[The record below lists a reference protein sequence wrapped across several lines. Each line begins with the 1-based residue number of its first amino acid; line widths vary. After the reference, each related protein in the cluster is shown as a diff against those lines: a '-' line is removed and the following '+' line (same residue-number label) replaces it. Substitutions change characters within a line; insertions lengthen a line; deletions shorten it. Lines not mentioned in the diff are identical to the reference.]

1 MRRVALFLPVTV
13 LLAGFALAWNPIS
26 VQSGGALRWDASA
39 PIEWNPDGGVLG
51 RWNNAT
57 ATAEMGTAFGV
68 WQNVG
73 TALITYSQGT
83 QIENTSGTPVDV
95 DSSNYAEI
103 INLPGQN
110 PIIYDNDRDIYDML
124 GVPDGVLG
132 FAGVL
137 RTDGAGTITQGFA
150 VFQGDW
156 IDDDTGDVGDVTD
169 LVYQGVVVHEFGH
182 FSGLGHTT
190 VNRHLTSGIGSCAPT
205 TNFATMN
212 PFIHSGASTTHND
225 DRAGISALY
234 PTSGY
239 AGRASIS
246 GNLIGL
252 DGVNGFDGAN
262 MILRQDTT
270 SCNLIYSQVQAMQSG
285 VNPGEDGGSGG
296 YAFRGLELST
306 RWTLEVTSVQGGGSY
321 PIGGENPPALPA
333 PDEFYNGA
341 DEAGSNP
348 PDEPTAFQVLEID
361 EHVPIAGIDIVLN
374 HVDGPGELG
383 DGPDGLRVETFD
395 GATPGPQETLI
406 LDDGDIDSVFGF
418 QETVRTAWI
427 SRFTPSASQLP
438 FRIDAV
444 QLLFFDL
451 DQSIAVGRNI
461 QLLVLVDPG
470 GTGDPD
476 NATAVALTSP
486 NRTIQ
491 EFIAFTEYAV
501 SAVDPDDLLVTSGDV
516 YLGAFDLDGGDAT
529 TNFIAASDNDTVGE
543 NTAFVGYSFDDNVPT
558 SFVHITD
565 PSVGA
570 PADRTWMVR
579 AVGANLPPSGTIRL
593 SWGEPCNA
601 DIVPGQDFA
610 VYEGTIASLSGVQD
624 HAPIA
629 CGTGLEHQYVPT
641 PSAGNR
647 FWLVA
652 PLIPGTEGSQGTGSS
667 TPRDPVSTCAP
678 VSPGTC
684 PP

>member
-39 PIEWNPDGGVLG
+39 AIEWNPDGGVLG
-51 RWNNAT
+51 RWSNAT
-57 ATAEMGTAFGV
+57 ATAEMGTALGV
-68 WQNVG
+68 WQNVS
-73 TALITYSQGT
+73 TAVITYSQGT

-169 LVYQGVVVHEFGH
+169 LVYQGVVVPEFGH

-270 SCNLIYSQVQAMQSG
+270 SCSLIYSQVQAMQSG
-285 VNPGEDGGSGG
+285 VNPGE
-296 YAFRGLELST
+296 
-306 RWTLEVTSVQGGGSY
+306 
-321 PIGGENPPALPA
+321 
-333 PDEFYNGA
+333 
-341 DEAGSNP
+341 
-348 PDEPTAFQVLEID
+348 
-361 EHVPIAGIDIVLN
+361 
-374 HVDGPGELG
+374 
-383 DGPDGLRVETFD
+383 
-395 GATPGPQETLI
+395 
-406 LDDGDIDSVFGF
+406 
-418 QETVRTAWI
+418 
-427 SRFTPSASQLP
+427 
-438 FRIDAV
+438 
-444 QLLFFDL
+444 
-451 DQSIAVGRNI
+451 
-461 QLLVLVDPG
+461 
-470 GTGDPD
+470 
-476 NATAVALTSP
+476 
-486 NRTIQ
+486 
-491 EFIAFTEYAV
+491 
-501 SAVDPDDLLVTSGDV
+501 
-516 YLGAFDLDGGDAT
+516 DGGDAT

-601 DIVPGQDFA
+601 DSVPGQDFA
-610 VYEGTIASLSGVQD
+610 VYEGAIASLSGVQD

-629 CGTGLEHQYVPT
+629 CGTGLEHQ
-641 PSAGNR
+641 
-647 FWLVA
+647 
-652 PLIPGTEGSQGTGSS
+652 
-667 TPRDPVSTCAP
+667 
-678 VSPGTC
+678 
-684 PP
+684 